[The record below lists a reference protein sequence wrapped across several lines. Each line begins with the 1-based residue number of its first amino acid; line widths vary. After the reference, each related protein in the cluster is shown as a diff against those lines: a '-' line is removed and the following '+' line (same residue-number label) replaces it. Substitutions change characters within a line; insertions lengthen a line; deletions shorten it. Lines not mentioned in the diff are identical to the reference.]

1 MKFHG
6 HIRKAVNAIAFIIA
20 TAIIGFAQDQ
30 PVSVETN
37 LVTVNVAAT
46 DKSGNYVRGL
56 SKNDFVVLDN
66 GKPQDIDV
74 FSAEQSALSIGIVYD
89 MHPSTQERTASVLE
103 ALKRFTGRLGD
114 NDDFFVT
121 IFNDKGSLTTDFVP
135 DMDQLG
141 RHLASPERG
150 TPNSLYDAVFDAGD
164 RVNRL
169 KNAKK
174 YLLVVTESG
183 DRNSRH
189 SEKEL
194 RLRLRTVN
202 LPVYSLTFTPDNR
215 MAYGYTDIIRGGPR
229 QLIGVA
235 TASELDRN
243 VLSEIS
249 KTSGGQTIESNIRNR
264 VYLAAIAMKM
274 LDEARNQYIIGFYP
288 EKSDGKWH
296 KLSIKL
302 NPAKAKG
309 LKLSSRKGYQSR
321 RG

>member
-1 MKFHG
+1 
-6 HIRKAVNAIAFIIA
+6 V
-20 TAIIGFAQDQ
+20 
-30 PVSVETN
+30 
-37 LVTVNVAAT
+37 T

-89 MHPSTQERTASVLE
+89 MNPSNSGRTASVLE
-103 ALKRFTGRLGD
+103 ALKRFTGRLGG

-121 IFNDKGSLTTDFVP
+121 VFNDKGSLTTNFVP
-135 DMDQLG
+135 DMDQLS
-141 RHLASPERG
+141 RHLASPDRG
-150 TPNSLYDAVFDAGD
+150 TPNSLYDAILDAGD

-169 KNAKK
+169 KNPKK
-174 YLLVVTESG
+174 YLLVVAESG

-194 RLRLRTVN
+194 RLRLRSVN
-202 LPVYSLTFTPDNR
+202 LPVYALTFTPENR
-215 MAYGYTDIIRGGPR
+215 MAYGYSDIYRNGPR
-229 QLIGVA
+229 QMIGVA

-243 VLSEIS
+243 VLTEIS
-249 KTSGGQTIESNIRNR
+249 KTSGGQAIESNIRNR
-264 VYLAAIAMKM
+264 VYLAAIATKM
-274 LDEARNQYIIGFYP
+274 LEEARSQYVVGFYP
-288 EKSDGKWH
+288 EKSDGRWH

-302 NPAKAKG
+302 APAKAKG
-309 LKLSSRKGYQSR
+309 LKLSNRKGYQSR